1 MYNDAYRGYS
11 RDQLIEIIERDRE
24 RAIAAEV
31 QRLESLTVRELLAE
45 TDVVR
50 VTFTEVVGGPLPDH
64 GARPFALDLGALFE
78 ALADRNVSAAAEL
91 HREAA

>member
-1 MYNDAYRGYS
+1 MKDT
-11 RDQLIEIIERDRE
+11 DIDRE

-45 TDVVR
+45 TDVVT
-50 VTFTEVVGGPLPDH
+50 VTWTEVVGGAMPDH

-78 ALADRNVSAAAEL
+78 ALADRNVQRIDDENL
-91 HREAA
+91 EAD